1 VRESVAVAG
10 SCLTRDNF
18 NSRFNADHGQHY
30 DVRASSNQS
39 SMIALMS
46 PPIEAEF
53 RPLRRMNDYDR
64 WNVRADL
71 SREFLPRFAEVQ
83 PDLLLIDFQG
93 DVRFGVADCATAAP
107 RCRCDGDSTPT

>member
-1 VRESVAVAG
+1 VAVRESVAVAG

-71 SREFLPRFAEVQ
+71 SREFLPRFAEV
-83 PDLLLIDFQG
+83 PPELPG
-93 DVRFGVADCATAAP
+93 DALRFALGQALRRRRRRGP
-107 RCRCDGDSTPT
+107 EGDHPA